1 MIDHTLLNPAATQA
15 QIRRLCNE
23 ARTYG
28 FAAVC
33 VNPSHAERGSTELIG
48 SEVATCVVIE
58 FPLGATLTEV
68 KVCEALCAV
77 ERGAREIDMVI
88 NIGALKDGRQ
98 DMVRQ
103 DIQAVVQAIRGRA
116 LVKAIIECCLLSD
129 DEKVRATQA
138 ALDAGAAFVKTST
151 GLSTG
156 GATLEDV
163 RLLCRTVGE
172 RALVK
177 ASGGIRD
184 YPSARALVDAG
195 ASRIGTSAGVRIVT
209 QALGPLP

>member
-1 MIDHTLLNPAATQA
+1 
-15 QIRRLCNE
+15 
-23 ARTYG
+23 
-28 FAAVC
+28 
-33 VNPSHAERGSTELIG
+33 
-48 SEVATCVVIE
+48 
-58 FPLGATLTEV
+58 
-68 KVCEALCAV
+68 V

-195 ASRIGTSAGVRIVT
+195 ASRIGTSAGVHIVT